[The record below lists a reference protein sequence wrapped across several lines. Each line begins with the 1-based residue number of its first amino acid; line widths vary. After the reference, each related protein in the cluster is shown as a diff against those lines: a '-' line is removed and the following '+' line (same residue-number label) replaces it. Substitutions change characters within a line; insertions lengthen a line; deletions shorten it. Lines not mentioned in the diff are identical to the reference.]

1 MAALDR
7 QRWLSLSPLLDE
19 LLDLSPPAR
28 AERLVALQAKDA
40 DTAEQLRRLL
50 AQAEELDAEGFMS
63 EPVVA
68 QWQEA
73 LASVP
78 DDEAPPDLAG
88 QALGPY
94 VLERQL
100 GQGGMGT
107 VWLARRADGRFEG
120 QVAVKFLTTGLLGR
134 GDAGRFAREGEILAR
149 LSHTH
154 IARLLDAGLHQAGQG
169 SQPYLVLEYVDGRPI
184 DAYCRAHQLG
194 VQDRVRLF
202 LDVLAAVAHAHAR
215 LILHRDLK
223 PSNILVTE
231 QGDVKLLDFGIAK
244 LLADATQASQGA
256 AATELTQRAG
266 SAFTPQFAA
275 PEQVQQADVTTA
287 TDVYALGV
295 LLYLLL
301 GGRHPTADD
310 TQTQLD
316 RLKAV
321 VELVP
326 KRLSDV
332 AVEHEDDAIAR
343 QARELRGDLD
353 TIIAKA
359 LKKSPAERYANA
371 QAMADDLQRWL
382 DHEPIMARPDSR
394 LYVLNRFV
402 RRHRVAVAA
411 GAAAVLALVGLTTV
425 SALQA
430 RRAEAAEQQAQAR
443 RQQAEDLLSYM
454 LGDFAD
460 KLRPIGRLELLDSV
474 GAKSLGFLAE
484 DAEAGPL
491 ARLQRAKALT
501 VIGEV
506 RVSKREL
513 DAAIE
518 PLTAAN
524 ALLQGDPP
532 QPEMLAAWRKAQGQ
546 AAFWLGHI
554 HYTQRR
560 FDAAHAALGLYR
572 EVSQK
577 WLAQDPGSLDAQVEL
592 AYADNNLGTLKL
604 DQGDLVEAER
614 SFMLAT
620 SAMERVLAQ
629 RPDDATLRSEW
640 AVSLSWLGS
649 TLVQR
654 GRHVQAEQV
663 FRRAL
668 EHAQA
673 LLAKHPADHA
683 WQEDLGNNA
692 RALAD
697 VLIRQGRPEQ
707 AHAFAAQAVRAFRTL
722 TELDPGNRTW
732 AFSLIRAQVTL
743 LASGP
748 MPAPRETGDLTARLV
763 ALESGRKPSARL
775 HPLRRELW
783 GLHAR
788 ALLARG
794 DRQAAL
800 ASVEAPLDLMRTDR
814 AKSPTDLKT
823 ATAFLEL
830 AALQAAA
837 LTDDPTQRQ
846 QRCEALEQALQPTPL
861 PALLRVHAGIT
872 SVAADMHQC
881 LQRSDE
887 ARALRRWLDEQA
899 QLLPSSPTPEAGVH

>member
-1 MAALDR
+1 MAVLDR

-19 LLDLSPPAR
+19 LLDLPPPAR
-28 AERLVALQAKDA
+28 AERLAALQAEDA
-40 DTAEQLRRLL
+40 DTADQLRRLL
-50 AQAEELDAEGFMS
+50 AQADELEAEGFMS
-63 EPVVA
+63 EPVVP

-73 LASVP
+73 LAAVP
-78 DDEAPPDLAG
+78 DDEPPPDLAG

-134 GDAGRFAREGEILAR
+134 GDAGRFAREGQILAR
-149 LSHTH
+149 LSHPH
-154 IARLLDAGLHQAGQG
+154 IARLLDAGLHEGR
-169 SQPYLVLEYVDGRPI
+169 QPYLVLEYVDGRPI

-332 AVEHEDDAIAR
+332 AVDHEDDAIAR

-371 QAMADDLQRWL
+371 QALADDLQRWL
-382 DHEPIMARPDSR
+382 DHEPITARPDSR
-394 LYVLNRFV
+394 LYVLSRFV
-402 RRHRVAVAA
+402 RRHRMAVAA
-411 GAAAVLALVGLTTV
+411 TGLAALALLALTTT
-425 SALQA
+425 SLLQA
-430 RRAEAAEQQAQAR
+430 RRAEQAEQQAQAR
-443 RQQAEDLLSYM
+443 RHQAEDLLSYM
-454 LGDFAD
+454 LGEFAD

-474 GAKSLGFLAE
+474 GAKSLDFLAE

-513 DAAIE
+513 EAAIE

-524 ALLQGDPP
+524 VLLQGDPP
-532 QPEMLAAWRKAQGQ
+532 QADMLAAWRKAQGQ
-546 AAFWLGHI
+546 AAFWLGHVA
-554 HYTQRR
+554 YTQRR
-560 FDAAHAALGLYR
+560 FEAAEQAFTRYR
-572 EVSQK
+572 VVSQQ
-577 WLAQDPGSLDAQVEL
+577 WLEAEPANLDAQVEL
-592 AYADNNLGTLKL
+592 AYADNNLGILVL
-604 DQGDLVEAER
+604 DQGQLVEAEQR
-614 SFMLAT
+614 FAQAAT
-620 SAMERVLAQ
+620 AIEAVLQ
-629 RPDDATLRSEW
+629 RRPDDASLQSEW
-640 AVSLSWLGS
+640 ASALSWLGS
-649 TLVQR
+649 TLAQQ
-654 GRHVQAEQV
+654 GRHAQAERV

-668 EHAQA
+668 GHAQA
-673 LLAKHPADHA
+673 LLARSPSDQA
-683 WQEDLGNNA
+683 WQEGLGASA
-692 RALAD
+692 RSLAD
-697 VLIRQGRPEQ
+697 VLLRDGRPAQ
-707 AHAFAAQAVRAFRTL
+707 ALPVAAQSVQAFRTL
-722 TELDPGNRTW
+722 TQLDPENRTW
-732 AFSLIRAQVTL
+732 AFSLIRSEATALRAGMPQSTAATFGLLRRLATL
-743 LASGP
+743 
-748 MPAPRETGDLTARLV
+748 EQ
-763 ALESGRKPSARL
+763 GRSPSARL
-775 HPLRRELW
+775 HPLRAELAA
-783 GLHAR
+783 LHAR
-788 ALLARG
+788 ALRRAG
-794 DRQAAL
+794 DRAGAW
-800 ASVEAPLDLMRTDR
+800 ASVQPHLAVIQADHARNPNDLE
-814 AKSPTDLKT
+814 T
-823 ATAFLEL
+823 ATALFEL
-830 AALQAAA
+830 AALEATE
-837 LTDDPTQRQ
+837 LTDDLSLRRR
-846 QRCEALEQALQPTPL
+846 RCEDLRGGLQQPLLAALV
-861 PALLRVHAGIT
+861 RVHAGLT
-872 SVAADMHQC
+872 RVVASLHQC
-881 LQRSDE
+881 LQQPAE
-887 ARALRRWLDEQA
+887 ARSLQQWLDA
-899 QLLPSSPTPEAGVH
+899 QSHLESRSLHP

>member
-1 MAALDR
+1 MAVLDR

-19 LLDLSPPAR
+19 LLDLAPPAR
-28 AERLVALQAKDA
+28 AERLAALQADDA
-40 DTAEQLRRLL
+40 DTADQLRRLL
-50 AQAEELDAEGFMS
+50 AQADALDAEGFMS

-73 LASVP
+73 LAAVP

-149 LSHTH
+149 LSHPH
-154 IARLLDAGLHQAGQG
+154 IARLLDAGLHEGR
-169 SQPYLVLEYVDGRPI
+169 QPYLVLEYVDGRPI
-184 DAYCRAHQLG
+184 DAYCRVRQLG
-194 VQDRVRLF
+194 VQERVRLF

-332 AVEHEDDAIAR
+332 AVDHEDDAIAR

-382 DHEPIMARPDSR
+382 SHEPIMARPDSR

-411 GAAAVLALVGLTTV
+411 GAAAVLALLGLTTV

-454 LGDFAD
+454 LGEFAD

-532 QPEMLAAWRKAQGQ
+532 QAEMLAAWRKAQGQ

-560 FDAAHAALGLYR
+560 FAEAKVAWDRYR
-572 EVSQK
+572 DVSQR
-577 WLAQDPGSLDAQVEL
+577 WLQAMPQDDDATAEVG
-592 AYADNNLGTLKL
+592 YAENNLGSLAL
-604 DQGDLVEAER
+604 DQGQLAEAER
-614 SFMLAT
+614 SFRHSVALKL
-620 SAMERVLAQ
+620 EVLQ
-629 RPDDATLRSEW
+629 RKPGDAALTAEW
-640 AVSLSWLGS
+640 SDSLSWLGS
-649 TLVQR
+649 TLAQR
-654 GRHVQAEQV
+654 GRYVQAEAV
-663 FRRAL
+663 FRQALETAEALCQKFPADQGWLEKLGNSAYALGDVLLKAGRKEAGASMFGRAIQAFRAL
-668 EHAQA
+668 RDIDP
-673 LLAKHPADHA
+673 K
-683 WQEDLGNNA
+683 N
-692 RALAD
+692 RK
-697 VLIRQGRPEQ
+697 
-707 AHAFAAQAVRAFRTL
+707 AVYR
-722 TELDPGNRTW
+722 
-732 AFSLIRAQVTL
+732 LIRAEAGLLRSQVK
-743 LASGP
+743 P
-748 MPAPRETGDLTARLV
+748 
-763 ALESGRKPSARL
+763 PSAAVVAALQQRL
-775 HPLRRELW
+775 AELEADKRSPRWHPLRAELNQMQ
-783 GLHAR
+783 AR
-788 ALLARG
+788 ALLATGGVPVAQDSLR
-794 DRQAAL
+794 DTVELLQADQAA
-800 ASVEAPLDLMRTDR
+800 SPLDLNLRQALLELRLLAATELTPEAAQR
-814 AKSPTDLKT
+814 AQRCQELATELKSPL
-823 ATAFLEL
+823 L
-830 AALQAAA
+830 A
-837 LTDDPTQRQ
+837 
-846 QRCEALEQALQPTPL
+846 PL
-861 PALLRVHAGIT
+861 HHVHAGLT
-872 SVAADMHQC
+872 QVAAQVAHC
-881 LQRSDE
+881 LGRAGDVQRHE
-887 ARALRRWLDEQA
+887 QWLQA
-899 QLLPSSPTPEAGVH
+899 QSALTSNASP